1 MPRARDVWHI
11 PHKPKTKKKMKKSDS
26 AVTVMTAAQVAQ
38 RATEQAQF
46 VPALALVAEGEY
58 EIESTDNG
66 VNVYDVRYYSQDGQE
81 RHYCGV
87 ALTETGDIVPLSA
100 FAHRAIQQT
109 NGQIVQSTGFYQ
121 TAELVS
127 ECVTALNA
135 SSRRFRLTHVI
146 GAWVGGRRN
155 GRKPVVTPITTNT
168 PTPPTPPTSPHD

>member
-1 MPRARDVWHI
+1 
-11 PHKPKTKKKMKKSDS
+11 MKKSDS
-26 AVTVMTAAQVAQ
+26 AVTVMTDAQVAQ
-38 RATEQAQF
+38 RATEQARF

-58 EIESTDNG
+58 EIESGNNG
-66 VNVYDVRYYSQDGQE
+66 VNVYDVRYYSPDGQE

-87 ALTETGDIVPLSA
+87 ALVGTEDVIPLSA

-127 ECVTALNA
+127 ECLMTLNA

-155 GRKPVVTPITTNT
+155 GRKPVVTPITATADT
-168 PTPPTPPTSPHD
+168 TDTTDTTTDATTSGRGRGRRR